1 MLVPFVPFQLMLG
14 NETFG
19 TFRTMFADL
28 LFRLTY
34 KAKNSLF
41 KHALYVQPEKICL
54 SFRREAHLLRGDE
67 IVNRLVAEQS
77 IYIPIV
83 DTLTALF

>member
-54 SFRREAHLLRGDE
+54 
-67 IVNRLVAEQS
+67 
-77 IYIPIV
+77 
-83 DTLTALF
+83 